1 VRSALASTDLSQAGW
16 AVTAVESVRE
26 PFRSLAAELLTA
38 EFPARTEE
46 GAVASANDLARGLL
60 VRELQREKDEL
71 LRGIQRV
78 PADSEEGRR
87 LRLRLRELDADRQR
101 LVVS

>member
-1 VRSALASTDLSQAGW
+1 LAATDLSQPGW
-16 AVTAVESVRE
+16 AVTAVEAVRE

-60 VRELQREKDEL
+60 VRELEREKNEL

-87 LRLRLRELDADRQR
+87 LRLRLRELDADRQK
-101 LVVS
+101 LISV

>member
-1 VRSALASTDLSQAGW
+1 MA
-16 AVTAVESVRE
+16 AVEAVRE
-26 PFRSLAAELLTA
+26 PFRTLAAELLTA
-38 EFPARTEE
+38 EFPARTED

-60 VRELQREKDEL
+60 VRELEREKNEL

-87 LRLRLRELDADRQR
+87 LRIRLRELDGDRQR
-101 LVVS
+101 LVAQ

>member
-1 VRSALASTDLSQAGW
+1 
-16 AVTAVESVRE
+16 
-26 PFRSLAAELLTA
+26 
-38 EFPARTEE
+38 
-46 GAVASANDLARGLL
+46 VASANDLARGLL
-60 VRELQREKDEL
+60 VRQLQREKDDL

-101 LVVS
+101 LIVS